1 MMTSDQVECRSDHLY
16 IGRPLVF
23 YWQDKRLEVAEVL
36 SQNQTPHGYSFRVL
50 NDDFGLF
57 ELDYDTDTDA
67 WSVHQL

>member
-1 MMTSDQVECRSDHLY
+1 MTSNQVECRSDHDY

-36 SQNQTPHGYSFRVL
+36 VQNRTPHGYSFRVR
-50 NDDFGLF
+50 NEDFGMF
-57 ELDYDTDTDA
+57 ELDYDAHTDE